1 MKFILSFLV
10 VVLLA
15 SGFFFIPKL
24 IPIKSIGCASQFGPC
39 SAEIE
44 GKVKKYEGQNLYDAK
59 RGISRELKAEDGVG
73 KFTQHFKIPSVLG
86 IYVIEKKSYIAL
98 TRQGLGKLYL
108 FDAEGRFI
116 EETESTNL
124 PILVLEEGEVTTDRL
139 SARHTLAAKILH
151 GLFSLYEVKVAR
163 VLTDSLE
170 ADITTS
176 TKVIFPLEGDG
187 EVLLGS
193 LNLIFSRLNT
203 TQENSR
209 IEIDLRY
216 KNPVIR

>member
-10 VVLLA
+10 VALLA

-24 IPIKSIGCASQFGPC
+24 IPVKGIDCASQFGPC
-39 SAEIE
+39 STDIE
-44 GKVKKYEGQNLYDAK
+44 AKVKKYEGQNLYDAK
-59 RGISRELKAEDGVG
+59 RGISRELKAEDGVT
-73 KFTQHFKIPSVLG
+73 KFTQHFAIPSALSV
-86 IYVIEKKSYIAL
+86 YVIEKKSYIAL
-98 TRQGLGKLYL
+98 TRQGLGRFYL
-108 FDAEGRFI
+108 FDAAGRFI

-124 PILVLEEGEVTTDRL
+124 PILVFEEGEPDKERL

-163 VLTDSLE
+163 VRQDSLE

-176 TKVIFPLEGDG
+176 TKVIFPLDGDAD
-187 EVLLGS
+187 VLLGS